1 MKIDNRIFW
10 VIAIL
15 GLLYF
20 LYRRGITIDAG
31 TQTITASGTGAN
43 DGNGDGVDGEYEAI
57 NDDISFDS
65 ARLFGSAPS
74 SICIE
79 PSFPT
84 STDFSGMS
92 CSGQYIN
99 EDKVLQKGDF
109 GCDVLL
115 LQQRLNAIENKN
127 ILSPSGRFD
136 CATLGKLNKVK
147 GVRSISLNS
156 FQPDEE
162 IGFDEFSPTR
172 IKNPNY
178 SYMNIDMK
186 N

>member
-1 MKIDNRIFW
+1 MKMDKRIFW
-10 VIAIL
+10 GVAII
-15 GLLYF
+15 GILY
-20 LYRRGITIDAG
+20 YIYQRGITIDSG
-31 TQTITASGTGAN
+31 NSSASGSGLASGGIS
-43 DGNGDGVDGEYEAI
+43 DGDPVPDDGGG
-57 NDDISFDS
+57 S

-84 STDFSGMS
+84 TTDFSGMS

-115 LQQRLNAIENKN
+115 LQQRLNSIENTN

-136 CATLGKLNKVK
+136 CATLSKLNKVK

-162 IGFDEFSPTR
+162 IGFNELMPTK
-172 IKNPNY
+172 IKNPTY
-178 SYMNIDMK
+178 SYMNIDM
-186 N
+186 NN